1 MKYQILTYP
10 TKSLLEKSKEV
21 TTNDELRELSIHIVR
36 MIHTLLNSQGIGLAS
51 PQVGKNIRVIVLSS
65 GNEKYKDERFVS
77 EKINAINSAEN
88 STDLKNIIDDIDY
101 LINPIILKKSD
112 EKISINEGCLSV
124 PNIVSKTIK
133 RSNSVFVIFKNIKH
147 ETQTKTFNDVGSV
160 CIQHEIDHLDG
171 KLFFMELNTI
181 NRRKLMKFYKLKGGN
196 IE

>member
-10 TKSLLEKSKEV
+10 SKSLLEKSKEV
-21 TTNDELRELSIHIVR
+21 TINDELRELSIHIVR

-124 PNIVSKTIK
+124 PNIVSKKIK

-181 NRRKLMKFYKLKGGN
+181 NRRKLMKSYKN
-196 IE
+196 

>member
-65 GNEKYKDERFVS
+65 GNEKYKDESFVS

-101 LINPIILKKSD
+101 LINPIIIKKSD

-124 PNIVSKTIK
+124 PNIVSKKIK
-133 RSNSVFVIFKNIKH
+133 RSNSVLVIFKNIKH

-181 NRRKLMKFYKLKGGN
+181 NRRKLMKSYKN
-196 IE
+196 

>member
-10 TKSLLEKSKEV
+10 SKSLLEKSKEV
-21 TTNDELRELSIHIVR
+21 TINDELRELSIHIVR

-124 PNIVSKTIK
+124 PNIVSKKIK
-133 RSNSVFVIFKNIKH
+133 RSNSVLVIFKNIKH

-181 NRRKLMKFYKLKGGN
+181 NRRKLMKSYKN
-196 IE
+196 

>member
-21 TTNDELRELSIHIVR
+21 TINDELRELSIHIVR

-65 GNEKYKDERFVS
+65 GNEQYKDESFVS

-147 ETQTKTFNDVGSV
+147 ETQSKTFNDVGSV

-171 KLFFMELNTI
+171 KLFFMQLNTI
-181 NRRKLMKFYKLKGGN
+181 NRRKIMKSYKT
-196 IE
+196 

>member
-10 TKSLLEKSKEV
+10 SKSLLEKSKEV
-21 TTNDELRELSIHIVR
+21 TINDELRELSIHIVR

-65 GNEKYKDERFVS
+65 GNEKYKDESFVS

-124 PNIVSKTIK
+124 PNIVSKKIK

-147 ETQTKTFNDVGSV
+147 ETQTKTFNGVGSV

-181 NRRKLMKFYKLKGGN
+181 NRRKLMKSYKN
-196 IE
+196 